1 MSRTELKDLCSEMSI
16 FKNELRENKIK
27 DARGI
32 LWFKLRNRYNINP
45 NGAERLKKNPQNEYP
60 KFKKISEEIHAK
72 SQDDAASKE
81 EQYTQATLPFEDDKP
96 SWWSYWSDTINDII
110 SNYRVGDREINEVE
124 KKTLS
129 YMFNEKD
136 KFSPQYDGEE
146 LRIQIEPNIY
156 KNYVAQPFSPLYDGL
171 HQAIKDSTFKFFPNL
186 KKLSYAVSDY
196 GGKLTIFPIK
206 EL

>member
-1 MSRTELKDLCSEMSI
+1 M
-16 FKNELRENKIK
+16 
-27 DARGI
+27 
-32 LWFKLRNRYNINP
+32 WFKLRNRYNINP

-124 KKTLS
+124 KK
-129 YMFNEKD
+129 
-136 KFSPQYDGEE
+136 
-146 LRIQIEPNIY
+146 NIVV
-156 KNYVAQPFSPLYDGL
+156 YVQ
-171 HQAIKDSTFKFFPNL
+171 
-186 KKLSYAVSDY
+186 
-196 GGKLTIFPIK
+196 
-206 EL
+206 

>member
-1 MSRTELKDLCSEMSI
+1 MVSDDIFRQLKELSRTELKDLCSEMSI

-45 NGAERLKKNPQNEYP
+45 NGAKRLKKNPQNEYP
-60 KFKKISEEIHAK
+60 KFKKI
-72 SQDDAASKE
+72 
-81 EQYTQATLPFEDDKP
+81 
-96 SWWSYWSDTINDII
+96 SDTINDII

-129 YMFNEKD
+129 YMFYEKD